1 MEYIKITV
9 HYILT
14 EKTKMNEKKK
24 PKEVCVWDP
33 LTRSAEEDRIDRELM
48 QGHEPHLY

>member
-9 HYILT
+9 HYTLT

-24 PKEVCVWDP
+24 KVCVWDP
-33 LTRSAEEDRIDRELM
+33 LKRCAEEDRIDRELM